1 MTNTIFEK
9 NGSLLTVKP
18 EGRLDTAT
26 SPELE
31 KEITSD
37 LEGVQNIVMDFE
49 RVEYLSSGGLRL
61 LLTLEQKMI
70 DQGGGLKLI
79 HVNEYIFEVLEMMG
93 MMNEMT
99 IEKS

>member
-9 NGSLLTVKP
+9 NGTLLAVKP

-31 KEITSD
+31 KEITTY
-37 LEGVQNIVMDFE
+37 LEEAQNVVMDFE

-61 LLTLEQKMI
+61 LLALEQKMA
-70 DQGGGLKLI
+70 DKGGSLKLI
-79 HVNEYIFEVLEMMG
+79 HVNEYILEVLEMMG
-93 MMNEMT
+93 ITSEMT
-99 IEKS
+99 IEKD

>member
-31 KEITSD
+31 KEITSY

>member
-1 MTNTIFEK
+1 MANTIFEK
-9 NGSLLTVKP
+9 NGSLLTIKP

-31 KEITSD
+31 KEITPY

-61 LLTLEQKMI
+61 LLALEQKMT

-93 MMNEMT
+93 MLDEIT
-99 IEKS
+99 IEKD

>member
-1 MTNTIFEK
+1 MTNTNFEK
-9 NGSLLTVKP
+9 NGSLLTIKP

-31 KEITSD
+31 KEITPY

-61 LLTLEQKMI
+61 LLALEQKMT
-70 DQGGGLKLI
+70 DQGGSLKLI
-79 HVNEYIFEVLEMMG
+79 HVNEYIFEVLDMMG
-93 MMNEMT
+93 MVDEIT
-99 IEKS
+99 IEKD

>member
-9 NGSLLTVKP
+9 NGSILTVKP

-31 KEITSD
+31 KEITPY
-37 LEGVQNIVMDFE
+37 LEEAQNVVMDFE

-61 LLTLEQKMI
+61 LLAIEQKMT
-70 DQGGGLKLI
+70 DKGGGLKLI
-79 HVNEYIFEVLEMMG
+79 HVNQYIFEVLEMMG
-93 MMNEMT
+93 MTKEMT
-99 IEKS
+99 IEKN